1 MESGNDLAVI
11 FQICSGETEGNV
23 GGIVDGIFNLPLTD
37 VGRKQ
42 ASAAAEALKD
52 VPFAA
57 VYCSDLVRAADTAA
71 EIARV
76 NLHFHGD
83 VVKMEC
89 LRERSFGCLE
99 GKDWKDF
106 RGHPKYDGWP
116 GTFTPDGGET
126 WPVVRDRIKTFFKV
140 RSLTW
145 VGSGR
150 LYFVNSLRNV
160 ATFQIFLSDVTAAQR
175 STSESGASSPTYL
188 VVR

>member
-1 MESGNDLAVI
+1 MNAPSI
-11 FQICSGETEGNV
+11 FKFFSGETEGNV
-23 GGIVDGIFNLPLTD
+23 GGIVDGVFNLPLTD

-42 ASAAAEALKD
+42 ASAVAEALKD

-71 EIARV
+71 EIARA

-89 LRERSFGCLE
+89 LRERCFGCLE

-145 VGSGR
+145 V
-150 LYFVNSLRNV
+150 YKYNSSSWEGATLFRVFTKERGNV
-160 ATFQIFLSDVTAAQR
+160 SDF
-175 STSESGASSPTYL
+175 PL
-188 VVR
+188 